1 MYKYKFAGNNL
12 VIIVYILNIEMSLVT
27 FISARDSGMKR
38 LSINK
43 TTLPLRMNIRII
55 QIYEYARKNAFEI
68 KSG

>member
-38 LSINK
+38 LSTNK
-43 TTLPLRMNIRII
+43 TTLPL
-55 QIYEYARKNAFEI
+55 
-68 KSG
+68 S